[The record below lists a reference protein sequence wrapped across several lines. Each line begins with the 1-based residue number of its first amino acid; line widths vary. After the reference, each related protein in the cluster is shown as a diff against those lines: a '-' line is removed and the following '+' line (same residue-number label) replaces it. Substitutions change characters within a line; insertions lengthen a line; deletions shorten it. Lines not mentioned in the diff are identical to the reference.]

1 MGFWGTLERQNDHM
15 DDPRNRKRVP
25 KGHFEVSLG
34 SLLMLRMQYFHLTKT
49 YIFKAY
55 LT

>member
-1 MGFWGTLERQNDHM
+1 MDFWGTLERQNDHT

-34 SLLMLRMQYFHLTKT
+34 SLLMLKLQHWHLTKT
-49 YIFKAY
+49 CIFTAY
-55 LT
+55 LA